1 MRKSNVFPRHSSYD
15 LPNAVGGDG
24 CYIIDEKGKRYLD
37 ASGGAAVSCLGH
49 SDKTIQKAIIEQT
62 EKLAFAHTSF
72 FTSEPA
78 ELLANL
84 LAKHSPEGLDKV
96 YFVSSG
102 SEAVEASLKL
112 ARQYFVEIGKPEKHK
127 VISRKQSYHGNTL
140 GALAAGGNIWRRSFF
155 EKLLVE
161 TSLIS
166 PCYPYR
172 HQTQDET
179 ELEYGLRV
187 ANELEEEIINLGS
200 ENVMAFI
207 AETVVGA
214 TAGALTPVSGYF
226 KRVREICDKYDVL
239 LILDEVM
246 CGMGRTGSLF
256 ACDDEDIVPDILT
269 VAKGLGAGY
278 QPIGAMICQN
288 FIYDAIA
295 NGSGFFQH
303 GHTYLGHPVACA
315 ASLSVLNKLV
325 NENFSSQVKEKGQ
338 YLQKNLEL
346 HLGQNQFVGDI
357 RGRGL
362 FRGIE
367 IVKDRSTKEP
377 FQKKLN
383 IAGKIKKQA
392 LDIGLICYPMQGTV
406 DGSKGDHILIA
417 PPFIINENEINEIST
432 KLKSTIDLVSNQV

>member
-15 LPNAVGGDG
+15 LPNAVGGAG

-140 GALAAGGNIWRRSFF
+140 GALAAGGNVWRRSFF

-256 ACDDEDIVPDILT
+256 ACDDEDVVPDILT

-338 YLQKNLEL
+338 YLQKNLEM
-346 HLGQNQFVGDI
+346 HLGQNQYVGDI

-367 IVKDRSTKEP
+367 IVKNRSTKEP

-383 IAGKIKKQA
+383 IAGKIKREA

-417 PPFIINENEINEIST
+417 PPFIINEDEINELST
-432 KLKSTIDLVSNQV
+432 KLKSTINLVCNQV

>member
-226 KRVREICDKYDVL
+226 KRIREICDKYNVL

-256 ACDDEDIVPDILT
+256 ACDEEDVIPDILT
-269 VAKGLGAGY
+269 IAKGLGAGY

-338 YLQKNLEL
+338 YLQKNLEM
-346 HLGQNQFVGDI
+346 HLGQNQYVGDI

-367 IVKDRSTKEP
+367 IVKNRSTKEP

-383 IAGKIKKQA
+383 IAGKIKREA

-417 PPFIINENEINEIST
+417 PPFIINEDEINELST
-432 KLKSTIDLVSNQV
+432 KLKSTIDLVCNQV